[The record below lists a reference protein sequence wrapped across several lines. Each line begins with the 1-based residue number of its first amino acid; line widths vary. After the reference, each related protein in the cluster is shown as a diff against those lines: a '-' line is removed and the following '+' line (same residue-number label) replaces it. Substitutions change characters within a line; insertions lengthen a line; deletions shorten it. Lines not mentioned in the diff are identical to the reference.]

1 MCKIQIELPDQFK
14 KGDPK
19 MENILKQ
26 LIDGLAN
33 CDVVMDFAI
42 ITNPTESPVDIL
54 KESEAELEK
63 LQDPYEGESFHS
75 DASDNGQSLDFE
87 KSDDQND
94 AYDEDWESLDMD
106 DFYPEPSPLTAIYL
120 DTIHRL
126 SVNNVDYQ
134 DLKDEHDGMMEDASL
149 IKLLSEED
157 SITLTREELQQI
169 HHYLFLEDQMAEMEQ
184 EALYFRGHADC
195 LKYMTCM
202 EKAY

>member
-1 MCKIQIELPDQFK
+1 MMCKIQIELPDQFQ

-33 CDVVMDFAI
+33 CEVVMDFAMM
-42 ITNPTESPVDIL
+42 TNPAENPVDTL
-54 KESEAELEK
+54 KASEAELEK
-63 LQDPYEGESFHS
+63 LQDPYEEESLHGS
-75 DASDNGQSLDFE
+75 LSDNQQNSDFE
-87 KSDDQND
+87 KL
-94 AYDEDWESLDMD
+94 DENWEEIDMD

-120 DTIHRL
+120 DTIQRL

-134 DLKDEHDGMMEDASL
+134 DLKDEHDAMMDDPSL
-149 IKLLSEED
+149 VKLLSEEN

-195 LKYMTCM
+195 LKYLKRMDQ
-202 EKAY
+202 AH

>member
-1 MCKIQIELPDQFK
+1 MMCKIQIELPDQFK

-33 CDVVMDFAI
+33 CEVVMDFAMM
-42 ITNPTESPVDIL
+42 TNPAENPVDTL
-54 KESEAELEK
+54 KASEAELEK
-63 LQDPYEGESFHS
+63 LQDPYEEESLHGNL
-75 DASDNGQSLDFE
+75 SDNQQNSDFE
-87 KSDDQND
+87 KL
-94 AYDEDWESLDMD
+94 DESWEEIDMD

-120 DTIHRL
+120 DTIQRL

-134 DLKDEHDGMMEDASL
+134 ELKDKHVAMMDDPSL
-149 IKLLSEED
+149 VKLLSEEN

-195 LKYMTCM
+195 LKYLKRMDQ
-202 EKAY
+202 AH